1 MLESLSV
8 VTTLL
13 GGLGLFLVAMKMMT
27 EGLSQSAG
35 PALRSI
41 LTRSTR
47 SLPRAIFSGLLMT
60 ALVQSSSAVT
70 VASLGFV
77 NAGLIGLQQI
87 LGVIYG
93 ANVGTTMTAWLVA
106 VTGFKLDVHAIA
118 LPAIG
123 VGAFTLVMA
132 KAGGRQ
138 GAGKA
143 LVGLGLFFIGI
154 DTLSGAFD
162 GLVARFELETI
173 TLQGPLGVLA
183 FMLVGIVMTI
193 LTQSSSA
200 AIALTIT
207 AAAAQIIGL
216 YAAAAMIIG
225 ANVGTT
231 STAVLAAI
239 GATANAKRVASA
251 QVLFNLGTAVVALA
265 LLPLMFY
272 FIKSLESLLDLS
284 PNIAVTLALFHS
296 TFNCLGVLLILPLN
310 SRLVRFLE
318 GRFVSTEESLSRP
331 QFLDKTVALT
341 PVLAVNAILMELD
354 RNVRMLAK
362 MATAI
367 LRSPTQPEQIDDIS
381 KASRRLSRLIS
392 LFIVDL
398 QRTALS
404 ESVTTDLARLM
415 RVDQYLLTAANSLMT
430 TREQRAAMGQLTADA
445 EAGIAKFQ
453 QHCLGMI
460 TITNAP
466 PNGDFQTEFSLL
478 RQAMLAR
485 HDELKADLLSEGT
498 KGKLELEQM
507 LAAIDYLAQLRLF
520 ADQWYK
526 AVVLLR
532 RLHGD
537 IGQMQHT
544 TDEPPRSDAE
554 GNAAQSQAT
563 APAAQQQKPEF
574 EAD

>member
-8 VTTLL
+8 ISTLL

-27 EGLSQSAG
+27 EGLTQSAG

-123 VGAFTLVMA
+123 VGAFTLVIA
-132 KAGGRQ
+132 KASRKQ

-162 GLVARFELETI
+162 DLVARFELETI

-231 STAVLAAI
+231 STAVFAAI

-251 QVLFNLGTAVVALA
+251 QVLFNLGTAAVALA

-272 FIKSLESLLDLS
+272 FITSLESLMGLI

-310 SRLVRFLE
+310 RRLVRFLE
-318 GRFVSTEESLSRP
+318 KRFVSTEESLSRP

-341 PVLAVNAILMELD
+341 PVLAVNAILLELD
-354 RNVRMLAK
+354 RNVRMLAE

-367 LRSPTQPEQIDDIS
+367 LHSPAQPGQIDDIS
-381 KASRRLSRLIS
+381 KAARRLSRLIS

-398 QRTALS
+398 QRIALS
-404 ESVTTDLARLM
+404 EAVTTDLARLM
-415 RVDQYLLTAANSLMT
+415 RVDQYLLTAANSLIA
-430 TREQRAAMGQLTADA
+430 TREQHAAMAQLPDNAST
-445 EAGIAKFQ
+445 GIVQFEH
-453 QHCLGMI
+453 HCLGMV
-460 TITNAP
+460 TITGSP
-466 PNGDFQTEFSLL
+466 PAADFQTEFSLL

-485 HDELKADLLSEGT
+485 HDELKAELLSEGT
-498 KGKLELEQM
+498 KGELELEHM
-507 LAAIDYLAQLRLF
+507 INAIDYLAELRFF

-532 RLHGD
+532 RLRSD
-537 IGQMQHT
+537 IGQVQNQASKDMET
-544 TDEPPRSDAE
+544 ALDVSSP
-554 GNAAQSQAT
+554 QSQT
-563 APAAQQQKPEF
+563 PANQTRQEPER
-574 EAD
+574 

>member
-1 MLESLSV
+1 MLDSLSV
-8 VTTLL
+8 ISTLL

-27 EGLSQSAG
+27 DGLSQSAG

-123 VGAFTLVMA
+123 VGAFTLVMS
-132 KAGGRQ
+132 KAGGKQ

-231 STAVLAAI
+231 STAVFAAI

-251 QVLFNLGTAVVALA
+251 QVLFNLGTAAVALT

-272 FIKSLESLLDLS
+272 FITSLESLLGLT

-310 SRLVRFLE
+310 RRLVRFLE
-318 GRFVSTEESLSRP
+318 RRFVSIEESLSRP
-331 QFLDKTVALT
+331 QFLDKTVAQT

-354 RNVRMLAK
+354 RNVRMLAE

-367 LRSPTQPEQIDDIS
+367 LRSPAQPEQIDDIS
-381 KASRRLSRLIS
+381 KAARRLSRLIS

-404 ESVTTDLARLM
+404 EAVTTDLARLM
-415 RVDQYLLTAANSLMT
+415 RVDQYLLTAANSLIAS
-430 TREQRAAMGQLTADA
+430 REQYAAMGQLPANAST
-445 EAGIAKFQ
+445 GIVQFKH
-453 QHCLGMI
+453 HCLGMV
-460 TITNAP
+460 TITGSP
-466 PNGDFQTEFSLL
+466 PAADFQTEFSLL

-485 HDELKADLLSEGT
+485 HDELKAELLSEGT
-498 KGKLELEQM
+498 KDALELEQM
-507 LAAIDYLAQLRLF
+507 ITAIDYLAELRFF
-520 ADQWYK
+520 ADQWFK

-532 RLHGD
+532 RLRSD
-537 IGQMQHT
+537 IGQVQNQASKDT
-544 TDEPPRSDAE
+544 VTELDA
-554 GNAAQSQAT
+554 GSPQSQP
-563 APAAQQQKPEF
+563 PANQTRQEPER
-574 EAD
+574 